1 MALRKERK
9 LIQAAWNGLNGSRS
23 NIQFKSKRSTEWVS
37 YIVSG
42 LLGNG
47 DITII
52 ELNLKT
58 MAKRKLPEMSFDIE
72 SSAPSYE
79 LMMSPKGWEK
89 FNNILMKGVKF
100 ATKFPSQE
108 MSTTRFNKI

>member
-1 MALRKERK
+1 MVVD
-9 LIQAAWNGLNGSRS
+9 LIFSSNLSDQQNGSPTLS
-23 NIQFKSKRSTEWVS
+23 V
-37 YIVSG
+37 G

-72 SSAPSYE
+72 SSTPSYE